1 LGNINYEEIYRQCAA
16 ICPEM
21 RSVIEYI
28 QNISH
33 QNNEIQNTINRLQS
47 GDTSAIKRFIELY
60 LKTALKV
67 SFQASRQSGLPL
79 DELFSEAVFVISQRA
94 IDLTDN
100 KISQGMAMSK
110 AINKR
115 LQKYISEQND
125 FISYELTDPIVSY
138 DVEQTMLRKLYVSE
152 LHDLIT
158 DALHSLSDRYETV
171 LDMRYGINCNKHTV
185 AQIAEKFK
193 VSTQNIYVREQY
205 ALKKL
210 RESSE
215 YSEQLRQYLD
225 I

>member
-1 LGNINYEEIYRQCAA
+1 MDNINYEEIYRQSAA

-28 QNISH
+28 RNISH

-60 LKTALKV
+60 MKAALKF
-67 SFQASRQSGLPL
+67 SFQAAVQSGLQL

-94 IDLTDN
+94 ADLADN

-115 LQKYISEQND
+115 LQKYISEQNE
-125 FISYELTDPIVSY
+125 FISYELTDPVVSY

-193 VSTQNIYVREQY
+193 VSKQNIYVREQY